1 MIEDINVYKIDGKE
15 IDKKDWDDSLVKD
28 FEEAKNNPRGII
40 KTYTSGNTVLSTDF
54 ASDIEDIYEYLE
66 EYIHFQINDHHY
78 SIETIGYS
86 YDSFKDL
93 CEDLLEEGSCT
104 GDYDIIADILAEMSE
119 EELNKFFT
127 KSNDLHFENGKIIRG
142 KWKK

>member
-40 KTYTSGNTVLSTDF
+40 KAYSKSDIMIAITI
-54 ASDIEDIYEYLE
+54 ASDIEDIYEYLDD
-66 EYIHFQINDHHY
+66 YNHIQINDRRY

-119 EELNKFFT
+119 KELSKFFT
-127 KSNDLHFENGKIIRG
+127 KSENLRFENNKIIRDA
-142 KWKK
+142 

>member
-40 KTYTSGNTVLSTDF
+40 KAYSKSDIMIAITI
-54 ASDIEDIYEYLE
+54 ASDIEDIYEYLDD
-66 EYIHFQINDHHY
+66 YNHIQINDRRY

-104 GDYDIIADILAEMSE
+104 GDYYIIADILAEMSE
-119 EELNKFFT
+119 KELSKFFT
-127 KSNDLHFENGKIIRG
+127 KSENLRFENNKIIRDAY
-142 KWKK
+142 